1 MRLSL
6 PKFIVAIAAAAALSV
21 AAAACGS
28 TTSDSTSSTVA
39 AADCTPD
46 KMQTHTAGELTVATD
61 KPAYPPYFEN
71 DDPTNGKGFESATA
85 YAIANQ
91 LGYAK
96 SDVNWVTEPFNS
108 SYAPGPKDFDF
119 DVNQISITPPREK
132 AVDFSAPYY
141 TANQAIVALKSSE
154 AAKATDLAGLKDA
167 KIGVQIGTT
176 SEEAVEEKI
185 DPSSEIQVFNNSNDV
200 VTALKNGQVEAVA
213 VDLPTALYVTAVQ
226 VPDATIVGQF
236 PAPGGDQW
244 GALLAKGSA
253 LTACVSN
260 AVEELKSSGELQ
272 KLNRQWMSKAAGAPE
287 LH

>member
-21 AAAACGS
+21 AVAACGS
-28 TTSDSTSSTVA
+28 TTSDSTSSKVA

-46 KMQTHTAGELTVATD
+46 KMQTQTAGELTVATD

-119 DVNQISITPPREK
+119 DVNQISITPPR
-132 AVDFSAPYY
+132 AQHVDFSAPYY
-141 TANQAIVALKSSE
+141 TANQAVVASKGSS
-154 AAKATDLAGLKDA
+154 AASATSLADLKDA
-167 KIGVQIGTT
+167 SIGVQIGTT
-176 SEEAVEEKI
+176 SLDAVN
-185 DPSSEIQVFNNSNDV
+185 SEIQPSNQPKVFNDSNDV
-200 VTALKNGQVEAVA
+200 VTALKEGQVDAVV
-213 VDLPTALYVTAVQ
+213 VDLPTALYLTAAQ
-226 VPDATIVGQF
+226 VPSATIVGQF
-236 PAPGGDQW
+236 PAPGGDRW
-244 GALLAKGSA
+244 GALLAKGSS
-253 LTACVSN
+253 LTGCVSH
-260 AVEELKSSGELQ
+260 AIDELRSSGELG
-272 KLNRQWMSKAAGAPE
+272 KIEDRWMSKAAQAPT
-287 LH
+287 LN